1 MPDCKDALNGA
12 KGATSRHASRSGR
25 LDQPLISPAQS
36 ASYTEGMLCALEKIA
51 VAHNQHI
58 LAHLIAL
65 AAVEAG
71 MLANPKNG
79 YF

>member
-1 MPDCKDALNGA
+1 MSDCNGSLNGSGGV
-12 KGATSRHASRSGR
+12 KSRRVSKSG
-25 LDQPLISPAQS
+25 LPDQPTISPAQS

-51 VAHNQHI
+51 LAHNQHI